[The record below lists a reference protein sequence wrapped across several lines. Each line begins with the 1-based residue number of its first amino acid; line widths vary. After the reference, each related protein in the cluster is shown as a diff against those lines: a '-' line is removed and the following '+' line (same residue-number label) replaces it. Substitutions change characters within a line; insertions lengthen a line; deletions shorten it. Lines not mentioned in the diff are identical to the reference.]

1 MKSSRASV
9 VARFHALPRLCF
21 SANARLTSYGGLVV
35 FLALFQ
41 RLEFKSRLSQCF
53 KHLKGQAIFDHAS
66 VMMQLVVHLLL
77 GFRGLRHRDFY
88 HDDPLVQR
96 VLGQHAIPDV
106 STISRRLSTM
116 DERAIGESRSLLR
129 ELVIDRL
136 EASGIRRVTLDFDGS
151 VQSTTGHAE
160 GTAVG
165 FNKKKRGA
173 RSYYPLFCTVA
184 QTGQF
189 FDLHHRPGNVHDSNG
204 AGQFMIDC
212 FFQVGTDLK
221 NVALEARFDS
231 AFFSEDLL
239 ATADDMGVEFSCSVP
254 FARFPEFKGRIEKR
268 VCWTGI
274 NEELSCFETSWKP
287 AIWKRGYRIICVRR
301 RRREQVKGPLQL
313 HLFEPVSH
321 TFKYTVIVTN
331 KAAAARAV
339 VLFHHGRGAQE
350 KIFGEGKQ
358 HAALDLIPT
367 KHRLGNQA
375 YTIAGMLAHNL
386 ARELQMSTRPADRAT
401 LPKRTPRWR
410 FQALGTL
417 KQFVLHQAATL
428 SQPQGELTM
437 TMNPNDAVRRE
448 ITGYLDRLRAQSKS
462 A

>member
-1 MKSSRASV
+1 
-9 VARFHALPRLCF
+9 
-21 SANARLTSYGGLVV
+21 
-35 FLALFQ
+35 
-41 RLEFKSRLSQCF
+41 
-53 KHLKGQAIFDHAS
+53 
-66 VMMQLVVHLLL
+66 MMQLVVHLLL
-77 GFRGLRHRDFY
+77 GFRSLRGRDFY
-88 HDDPLVQR
+88 HDDPMVRR
-96 VLGQHAIPDV
+96 VLGQRAIPDV

-116 DERAIGESRSLLR
+116 DERAIDQSRSLLR

-136 EASGIRRVTLDFDGS
+136 EASGIGRVTLDFDGS

-165 FNKKKRGA
+165 FNKKKKGA

-189 FDLHHRPGNVHDSNG
+189 LDLHHRPGNVHDSNG
-204 AGQFMIDC
+204 ADQFMIDC
-212 FFQVGTDLK
+212 FFQMGTDLK
-221 NVALEARFDS
+221 DVTLEARFDS

-239 ATADDMGVEFSCSVP
+239 SIADDMDVEFSCSVP
-254 FARFPEFKGRIEKR
+254 FERFPEFKGRIEKR
-268 VCWTGI
+268 ARWTRSS
-274 NEELSCFETSWKP
+274 EDLSCFETSWKP
-287 AIWKRGYRIICVRR
+287 ASWRRGYRIICVRR

-321 TFKYTVIVTN
+321 TYEYSVIVTN
-331 KAAAARAV
+331 KVVCAHAV

-386 ARELQMSTRPADRAT
+386 CRELQMATRPADRAT

-417 KQFVLHQAATL
+417 RQLILHRAATL
-428 SQPQGELTM
+428 SEPQGKLTM
-437 TMNPNDAVRRE
+437 TMNPNDAVRSE
-448 ITGYLDRLRAQSKS
+448 ITGYLDSLSRLLKA

>member
-9 VARFHALPRLCF
+9 VARFHALPQLYF
-21 SANARLTSYGGLVV
+21 SASARLTSYAGLVV

-41 RLEFKSRLSQCF
+41 RLEFKRRLSECF
-53 KHLKGQAIFDHAS
+53 KHLRGQVIFDHAS
-66 VMMQLVVHLLL
+66 VMMQLVVHLQL
-77 GFRGLRHRDFY
+77 GFRGLRGRDFY
-88 HDDPLVQR
+88 HDDPLVRR
-96 VLGQHAIPDV
+96 VLGQRAIPDV

-116 DERAIGESRSLLR
+116 DERAIDKSRSLVR
-129 ELVIDRL
+129 EIVIDRL
-136 EASGIRRVTLDFDGS
+136 EASRISRVTLDFDGS

-165 FNKKKRGA
+165 FNKKKKGA

-204 AGQFMIDC
+204 ADQFMIDC
-212 FFQVGTDLK
+212 FFQVGRDLK
-221 NVALEARFDS
+221 GVTLEARFDS
-231 AFFSEDLL
+231 AFFSEYLL
-239 ATADDMGVEFSCSVP
+239 SIADDMGVEFSCSVP

-268 VCWTGI
+268 VHWTRI

-287 AIWKRGYRIICVRR
+287 ASWRRGHRIICIRR
-301 RRREQVKGPLQL
+301 RRREQIKGPLQL

-321 TFKYTVIVTN
+321 TYEYTVIVTN
-331 KAAAARAV
+331 KTVAPRAV

-350 KIFGEGKQ
+350 KIFGEAKQ

-386 ARELQMSTRPADRAT
+386 ARELQMATRPADRAT

-417 KQFVLHQAATL
+417 KQFVLHRAATL
-428 SQPQGELTM
+428 SEPQGKLTM
-437 TMNPNDAVRRE
+437 TMNPNEAVRRAM
-448 ITGYLDRLRAQSKS
+448 TGYLDTLGAELKS